1 MCTEKYAMPTNANLG
16 STCTHLTNY
25 SINKDSEAFVQ
36 PEDVHD
42 DTSHKRTVS
51 SLMETLRG
59 LGHDTDALWEAI
71 GQLVVKTLVA
81 VQPHLEHTY
90 FTCRQ
95 RSNDAG
101 FGCFEV
107 LGFDV
112 IFDHQLRPFLIEV
125 NHSPSFTC
133 DSPLDTTVKSAV
145 LKSTMELVSFSKD
158 EFRILKRAG
167 PTPPGNGAC
176 DVACAPVLVRAPSV
190 RVCLAVWRDRPAPR
204 PEDSCAP
211 RPSARGLRA
220 AALRAVWLPAGLPS
234 RE

>member
-101 FGCFEV
+101 FGCFRPRRV
-107 LGFDV
+107 PPLV
-112 IFDHQLRPFLIEV
+112 I
-125 NHSPSFTC
+125 SPRT
-133 DSPLDTTVKSAV
+133 A
-145 LKSTMELVSFSKD
+145 
-158 EFRILKRAG
+158 
-167 PTPPGNGAC
+167 PP
-176 DVACAPVLVRAPSV
+176 RAP
-190 RVCLAVWRDRPAPR
+190 PR
-204 PEDSCAP
+204 IASI
-211 RPSARGLRA
+211 R
-220 AALRAVWLPAGLPS
+220 W
-234 RE
+234 